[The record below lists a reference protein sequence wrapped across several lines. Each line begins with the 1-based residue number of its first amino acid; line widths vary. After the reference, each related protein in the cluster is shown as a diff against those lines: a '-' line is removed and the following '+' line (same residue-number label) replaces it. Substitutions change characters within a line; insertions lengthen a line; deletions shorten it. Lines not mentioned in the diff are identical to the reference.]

1 MGSLDMSVHLKS
13 PYVFVDTLESF
24 FGESGATVD
33 IIASALGDYIRF
45 NYQDYVGSFTDA
57 CNVRDILESSYGL
70 NLPPIDAI
78 QWVKYVNHNANYLGE
93 S

>member
-1 MGSLDMSVHLKS
+1 MSHKITS

-24 FGESGATVD
+24 YEEYGAYTD

-57 CNVRDILESSYGL
+57 CNVRDILESSYDL
-70 NLPPIDAI
+70 NLPPLDAI
-78 QWVKYVNHNANYLGE
+78 KWVQYVNHNSNYLGE